1 MGRIEFTSENKV
13 ATTNYDYPKLKLKNG
28 ERARILLLEA
38 PVREYVHTLRAPQ
51 IVDGEAKMF
60 MNERKDK
67 TKYEDYVMDFLSRPL
82 CLGDASILADKGAD
96 PKNCPM
102 CELAKS
108 NPDMTSAPQR
118 RYAMH
123 VIRYRTKSGGW
134 DLITPYSVETLVW
147 SFTDKIFNQIADFK
161 EEWTDL
167 RKHDLTLGPCEN
179 ETFQKFSLSV
189 SAKAAWMEDK
199 ERMQLT
205 MDTFRENQIP
215 DLAIACGS
223 LKEKKWVEDD
233 IEKIKANWAIAT
245 GSKAK
250 SAPLDTASLDD
261 DLSSLLD
268 SRSSKSDS
276 TADFDDLLSK
286 EDTPYPATPA
296 ATKAAPKAKAA
307 AKTKAAAKVEEE
319 VDPLDGLLDEEPGAE
334 AEEAAGDFDDLLASL

>member
-82 CLGDASILADKGAD
+82 CLGDAGILADKGAD

-108 NPDMTSAPQR
+108 HPDMTSAPQR

-134 DLITPYSVETLVW
+134 ELVTPYSVETLVW
-147 SFTDKIFNQIADFK
+147 SFTDKIFNQIADFR
-161 EEWTDL
+161 EEWDDL

-189 SAKAAWMEDK
+189 SAKAAWMEDR
-199 ERMQLT
+199 ERMVLT
-205 MDTFRENQIP
+205 KATFEENQIP

-233 IEKIKANWAIAT
+233 IEKIKNNWAIAT
-245 GSKAK
+245 GSKSKAV
-250 SAPLDTASLDD
+250 AAEDTASLDQ

-268 SRSSKSDS
+268 SSSSKSSAS
-276 TADFDDLLSK
+276 TDFSDLVDDEGWAK
-286 EDTPYPATPA
+286 EAPAEPA
-296 ATKAAPKAKAA
+296 KTKAPAKAKAAPKATPAP
-307 AKTKAAAKVEEE
+307 VEA
-319 VDPLDGLLDEEPGAE
+319 DPLEDLLDSEPGAT
-334 AEEAAGDFDDLLASL
+334 ADDSASDFDDLLASL